1 MKQKVT
7 GIGGV
12 FFRCK
17 DPQKIKDWYRD
28 HLGFD
33 TDDYGC
39 TFTFG
44 KDGSSGQTGH
54 LQWSPFN
61 ENTEYFSPSE
71 KQFMINYRVHDLK
84 ELLEELRAAGVK
96 IVGELQ
102 EFAYG
107 KFAHVM
113 DPEGNKLE
121 LWEPVDEALE

>member
-1 MKQKVT
+1 MKKKVT

-12 FFRCK
+12 FFKCK
-17 DPQKIKDWYRD
+17 DPQMMREWYKK

-33 TDDYGC
+33 TDEYGC
-39 TFTFG
+39 TF
-44 KDGSSGQTGH
+44 KSGNEENPEKPTY
-54 LQWSPFN
+54 LQWSPFD

-71 KQFMINYRVHDLK
+71 KQFLINYRVNDLK
-84 ELLEELRAAGVK
+84 GLLEELRGAGVQ
-96 IVGELQ
+96 IVGEIQ

-121 LWEPVDEALE
+121 LWEPVDEAL